1 MLAREEIISY
11 LAANGCATS
20 TQIHN
25 HLEDLGFKRCTSM
38 GVLSKMV
45 TSGVVLRAGH
55 HQEYA
60 CRLNKSVKHNVNAG
74 GAVESR
80 VRPKP
85 KTPNAVFDDCR
96 TVSPMHQFNELLK
109 AARGNH
115 A

>member
-45 TSGVVLRAGH
+45 TSGVILRAGH

-60 CRLNKSVKHNVNAG
+60 CRLNKAVKHSVSAG
-74 GAVESR
+74 ESR
-80 VRPKP
+80 SRVKP
-85 KTPNAVFDDCR
+85 KAPNAVFDDCR
-96 TVSPMHQFNELLK
+96 TVSPMHQLNELLK
-109 AARGNH
+109 TVRGNH
-115 A
+115 APH

>member
-20 TQIHN
+20 SQIHN

-60 CRLNKSVKHNVNAG
+60 CRLNKAVKHNVSIS
-74 GAVESR
+74 ESR
-80 VRPKP
+80 VRAKP

-96 TVSPMHQFNELLK
+96 TVSSMHQLNELLK